1 MAMPSLDVVIALY
14 SILLLAAAVYCSS
27 DCSNLKILDGA
38 IKINSTELCIAE
50 FNSSE
55 CSSFIRSFN
64 KLDLPTQ
71 FQNDEHAIE
80 APSFINLVGLV
91 ADYKINENLYKT
103 PLVRVEWKPPKAEKS
118 RYDLRGYLLL
128 YETDYSKECRMFSFN
143 STSPRQMNKLLL
155 SYDVHLPGLVS
166 AHYTFSVY
174 SLPPPDPTTKDEEG
188 RRVQMSIATFRR
200 FMLSSNPAD
209 WVPSISTKAYASGI
223 LDVKFT
229 LSPPEFRFTKFK
241 VQLLKK
247 SHSEVN
253 YYREETYEGKV
264 QAKEEFGGLG
274 GKCLCW
280 KYNRN
285 RFGPGCRQGRCC
297 ENACDGIMTAWIYV
311 GSANSRTETV
321 STTTA
326 FPTASYAINTTP
338 ATTSNQN
345 VLAVAPSYTRDYDP
359 AAGSRT
365 NVSTLRSIT
374 NEARTMMMTESTFSI
389 TTNNMTAE
397 IPRERGAVNTLT
409 ISSTSD
415 PSKVK
420 NNDASVTLKWLI
432 ASITV
437 VALVTTIALI
447 LRLKRTNSIT
457 CLNTSSFAL
466 SKPALTLC
474 VKEPLM
480 PKYLNGPVLS
490 PDPKESVLPPC
501 PIESTLSPSTY
512 EPVLSA
518 DQNESVLPTH
528 QYESVLTPNLNDTVL
543 SHSLYY
549 DPIMSHQL
557 NDQALAITLHDQD
570 WVELKPNPA
579 ELSTKNLYIMS
590 ADDHCDHVTVVECLV
605 DYLELHCHCRVA
617 YSHRSK
623 DIHNFD
629 FPYSWFLNR
638 VTNSDHIIFVN
649 SLRAQKLLEAL
660 LELNLY
666 KAGDKMLRP
675 EDEQFLNCVKYIF
688 TDGLSRD
695 KVINIYFGNTHT
707 QFKYLKSP
715 FTFQIPNSLP
725 EFLLKIHALTNKD
738 KTLYNSRLPLLQ
750 ENIRTLHKGLELVEA
765 IKSSVLYERN
775 NPGWLENIFGEVGT
789 DTSNVQQ
796 TTNAAPTSPY
806 FVDLRD
812 FMFDN
817 SSCETVSIATAGV
830 SCHVVVDED
839 TSAAL
844 SVVPPSLIVP
854 CSDLTSA
861 TSVNAALTQI
871 NENTRV

>member
-1 MAMPSLDVVIALY
+1 
-14 SILLLAAAVYCSS
+14 
-27 DCSNLKILDGA
+27 
-38 IKINSTELCIAE
+38 
-50 FNSSE
+50 
-55 CSSFIRSFN
+55 
-64 KLDLPTQ
+64 
-71 FQNDEHAIE
+71 
-80 APSFINLVGLV
+80 
-91 ADYKINENLYKT
+91 
-103 PLVRVEWKPPKAEKS
+103 
-118 RYDLRGYLLL
+118 
-128 YETDYSKECRMFSFN
+128 
-143 STSPRQMNKLLL
+143 
-155 SYDVHLPGLVS
+155 
-166 AHYTFSVY
+166 
-174 SLPPPDPTTKDEEG
+174 
-188 RRVQMSIATFRR
+188 
-200 FMLSSNPAD
+200 LSSNPAD

-253 YYREETYEGKV
+253 YYREETYEGKYFSASEPEGRVQFTNLTSDSYRVKV

-512 EPVLSA
+512 EPVLSP
-518 DQNESVLPTH
+518 DQNESFLPTH

-549 DPIMSHQL
+549 DPIMSHHL
-557 NDQALAITLHDQD
+557 NDQALAITLHEQD

-590 ADDHCDHVTVVECLV
+590 ADDHSYHVTVVECLV
-605 DYLELHCHCRVA
+605 DYLE
-617 YSHRSK
+617 
-623 DIHNFD
+623 
-629 FPYSWFLNR
+629 
-638 VTNSDHIIFVN
+638 
-649 SLRAQKLLEAL
+649 
-660 LELNLY
+660 
-666 KAGDKMLRP
+666 
-675 EDEQFLNCVKYIF
+675 
-688 TDGLSRD
+688 
-695 KVINIYFGNTHT
+695 
-707 QFKYLKSP
+707 
-715 FTFQIPNSLP
+715 
-725 EFLLKIHALTNKD
+725 
-738 KTLYNSRLPLLQ
+738 
-750 ENIRTLHKGLELVEA
+750 
-765 IKSSVLYERN
+765 
-775 NPGWLENIFGEVGT
+775 
-789 DTSNVQQ
+789 
-796 TTNAAPTSPY
+796 
-806 FVDLRD
+806 
-812 FMFDN
+812 
-817 SSCETVSIATAGV
+817 
-830 SCHVVVDED
+830 
-839 TSAAL
+839 
-844 SVVPPSLIVP
+844 
-854 CSDLTSA
+854 
-861 TSVNAALTQI
+861 
-871 NENTRV
+871 